1 MPGGSSRRPGIAT
14 YAAIHARVRNSK
26 GIARAHKCV
35 DCGGLAHEWSY
46 DGKDP
51 DETVGLTCN
60 GGYVVTYSQ
69 HVEHYE
75 PRCRRCHRQHDRK
88 RGKVHRAEQPLS
100 QPLVDTLNWLAAN
113 GNPSG
118 ATAAAC
124 AEGLG
129 IRKGT
134 ATFRLRAL
142 IAKELAH
149 QPARG
154 KFKAGSIWLH
164 R

>member
-1 MPGGSSRRPGIAT
+1 MPGGGQRRPGIAT
-14 YAAIHARVRNSK
+14 YAAIHDRVRNSK
-26 GIARAHKCV
+26 GIARACKCV
-35 DCGGLAHEWSY
+35 DCDGQAHEWSY
-46 DGKDP
+46 DGNDP
-51 DETVGLTCN
+51 NETIGPTGR
-60 GGYVVTYSQ
+60 GGYVVAYSQ

-75 PRCRRCHRQHDRK
+75 PRCRRCHRRRDAKRRKDR
-88 RGKVHRAEQPLS
+88 RAEQPLS
-100 QPLVDTLNWLAAN
+100 EPLADALSWLNTN
-113 GNPSG
+113 DSPRGV
-118 ATAAAC
+118 TAADC

-142 IAKELAH
+142 VAKELVH

-154 KFKAGSIWLH
+154 RFRRGGVWLH